1 MHNITL
7 TCKLINKVI
16 ANLDSSRASGPDCNP
31 EVVLKKCE
39 LELWYIQDE
48 LFICVWKKDILQ
60 IVWRSRLWFLYL
72 WILGKGLQP
81 KATAL
86 SALFL
91 WLVKWLRWLQIIG
104 LLVTSRNAIF
114 FPDFV
119 YIFRS
124 SQSTADLLTVLSE
137 IIARTV
143 NMSGATQAV
152 AFHMLK
158 GSGRVWHV
166 GLLYKCK
173 KEGLLGWVFGLTSMF
188 LTNTKLW
195 VALYGKSL

>member
-1 MHNITL
+1 MSLNFDTY
-7 TCKLINKVI
+7 KL
-16 ANLDSSRASGPDCNP
+16 SS
-31 EVVLKKCE
+31 
-39 LELWYIQDE
+39 
-48 LFICVWKKDILQ
+48 LFCVWKKDMLQ

-86 SALFL
+86 SAPFL

-104 LLVTSRNAIF
+104 LLFTSRNAIF
-114 FPDFV
+114 FPDSV
-119 YIFRS
+119 YIFWS
-124 SQSTADLLTVLSE
+124 SQSAADLLTVLSE
-137 IIARTV
+137 IIARML
-143 NMSGATQAV
+143 NRSRATQAV

-173 KEGLLGWVFGLTSMF
+173 KEGLLVGYLALLQCF
-188 LTNTKLW
+188 LLI
-195 VALYGKSL
+195 